1 MNNEIYAI
9 VKNIPR
15 GKVMSYGQ
23 VGEAIT
29 PRVPALWV
37 GRAMASAP
45 TGVPWWRVVGAD
57 GALPIHKRDPLLAQ
71 EQRERLLSED
81 VPFVELSKVDIAKC
95 RHSF

>member
-1 MNNEIYAI
+1 MNYEIYAM
-9 VKNIPR
+9 VKKIPR

-45 TGVPWWRVVGAD
+45 KGVPWWRVVGAD

-71 EQRERLLSED
+71 EQRERLLAEG
-81 VPFVELSKVDIAKC
+81 VPFVELHKVAIEEC